1 MLVFREFT
9 PSLVVLQSESLQKHL
24 DIVNNDLKMQERKFR
39 ESQRNLQLVD
49 EDLVSFVFD
58 ILSFFVNLHKK
69 KLHFSPSQATT
80 RINYEEQISVLTEQV
95 ISLSDQ
101 LAELK

>member
-1 MLVFREFT
+1 MIIYFI
-9 PSLVVLQSESLQKHL
+9 Q
-24 DIVNNDLKMQERKFR
+24 
-39 ESQRNLQLVD
+39 
-49 EDLVSFVFD
+49 
-58 ILSFFVNLHKK
+58 
-69 KLHFSPSQATT
+69 QATT